1 MSKVTKKNPTKYNQ
15 YAIDGLVLKYGLSSY
30 YIRQSVSGNVDG
42 ITPDLI
48 KSDYKKLE
56 ADINKVVQDTITKFL
71 NIQNK
76 QS

>member
-1 MSKVTKKNPTKYNQ
+1 MNKVTKKNPTKYNQ

-30 YIRQSVSGNVDG
+30 YIRQSVSGSVDG